1 MSVPSRVRFSVDP
14 SVAAAAKAKDKELKL
29 PDPALIAVRATCARV
44 ANLSGAA
51 GQADQS
57 LRDLE
62 DTTVL
67 ADDGSMADLLT
78 SRLSMLTPRFVQCQT
93 PSTDDAS
100 KGKGNY

>member
-29 PDPALIAVRATCARV
+29 PDPAPIAIRAACARV

-51 GQADQS
+51 EQADQI